1 MKKTITL
8 LFLTL
13 LSSATFSQVG
23 LKINEV
29 DYDQQSVDTLEFL
42 EIYNSDA
49 NGIDLSNYTV
59 LLVNGF
65 NNTPYDTIT
74 LPAQTLAPGDYFV
87 ICGNGGQVPNCDLV
101 LPVLSNII
109 QNGAP
114 DAIAIVENGSGNVV
128 DVVSYEGS
136 VGAPYV
142 EGTGIPAGQSDT
154 TVLVPDLLGISRFP
168 DGADTNDNSVD
179 FRNSCSTPGGANS
192 NSATNCVTGI
202 SSVTDLMNTVRV
214 YPNPTKGISVV
225 DCRGMNNASIS
236 VRNVLGME
244 IKSVVLNSH
253 ETSYTCDL
261 TGNPD
266 GVYFVKIKSE
276 AGEATRRLILRK

>member
-13 LSSATFSQVG
+13 LSAATFSQVG

-29 DYDQQSVDTLEFL
+29 DYDQQSVDTLEFV
-42 EIYNSDA
+42 EIYNSDV

-74 LPAQTLAPGDYFV
+74 LPSQTLAPGDFFV

-114 DAIAIVENGSGNVV
+114 DAIAIVENGSGSVV

-136 VGAPYV
+136 CGAPYV
-142 EGTGIPAGQSDT
+142 EGTGVPAGQSDT
-154 TVLVPDLLGISRFP
+154 TVMVPALLSISRFP

-179 FRNSCSTPGGANS
+179 FRNVCSTPGGANA
-192 NSATNCVTGI
+192 NSAANCVSGV
-202 SSVTDLMNTVRV
+202 SSLTDLMNTVRV

-236 VRNVLGME
+236 IRNVLGME
-244 IKSVVLNSH
+244 IKSVVLSSH